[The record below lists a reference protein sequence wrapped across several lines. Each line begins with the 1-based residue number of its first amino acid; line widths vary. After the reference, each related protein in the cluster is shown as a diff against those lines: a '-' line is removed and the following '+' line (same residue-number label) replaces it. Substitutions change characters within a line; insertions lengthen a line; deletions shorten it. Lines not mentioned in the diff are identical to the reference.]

1 LTNPRTGAEA
11 QAIVGRRV
19 LVQGMQQR
27 KDLNGRHAKVLE
39 WNAEASRWDIE
50 METTG
55 NETVLVRSHNLSI
68 IGGAG
73 TLKKFMKTRS
83 VLVQSSDVQYT

>member
-1 LTNPRTGAEA
+1 
-11 QAIVGRRV
+11 
-19 LVQGMQQR
+19 
-27 KDLNGRHAKVLE
+27 
-39 WNAEASRWDIE
+39 

-73 TLKKFMKTRS
+73 TPKKFMKTRR
-83 VLVQSSDVQYT
+83 VLVQSSDVQYI